1 MQTANISEVIHTSVM
16 RLNLQIILH
25 ILSVL
30 SLLHQQQLYLL
41 PVIDNQYQV
50 VGLVNPESICQ
61 ALAQKTKKTRGNASI
76 GSFEVAHQI
85 FVERQLLTING
96 Y

>member
-1 MQTANISEVIHTSVM
+1 MV
-16 RLNLQIILH
+16 
-25 ILSVL
+25 
-30 SLLHQQQLYLL
+30 SLLQHLHLL
-41 PVIDNQYQV
+41 ALVDNQYQV

-61 ALAQKTKKTRGNASI
+61 ALAQKTEKTRGNASI

-85 FVERQLLTING
+85 LVERQLLTING